1 MRSRGMTML
10 RWIAAAAASGLL
22 LAGCGSDDD
31 EGATGEPA
39 AAAAKTAAATTYT
52 PTSDVSANAAV
63 GKDVAAIRALLEP
76 KAAGAKPDYKA
87 TGVIWSKG
95 KNSVKDDG
103 TNRTLA
109 SFVEE
114 HPVLGHVGAAI
125 AGTGIAKGLSD
136 EQRVEMID
144 KGMIATLKIH
154 ALDEFGGA
162 QEKLKA
168 GELDPEEGAVH
179 NVDEVWAYFDA
190 EGEGVVATAAK
201 RAKDFGLGE
210 HELGNDVI
218 AGIVAARDAVE
229 AKDAAALDAAA
240 ERTRGAMNRVFA
252 LAVKKYAVE
261 AGKDD
266 AKARSE
272 GLAFSWGLIG
282 ELSDADQG
290 TIEAAFAEDAGP
302 DAAKTVADTLDGA
315 ADKLGF
321 EGPLPAY
328 PAAAG

>member
-1 MRSRGMTML
+1 MV

-22 LAGCGSDDD
+22 LAGCGAEDDD
-31 EGATGEPA
+31 ATAGS
-39 AAAAKTAAATTYT
+39 AAATATAVAATYT
-52 PTSDVSANAAV
+52 PTSDVSGNAAV

-76 KAAGAKPDYKA
+76 EPAGAQPDFEAAGE
-87 TGVIWSKG
+87 IWSKG

-114 HPVLGHVGAAI
+114 HPVAEHVTAAL
-125 AGTGIAKGLSD
+125 AGTGAAADLSD
-136 EQRVEMID
+136 EQRVEMVD
-144 KGMIATLKIH
+144 KGMVVTLKVH

-162 QEKLKA
+162 KEKLEA
-168 GELDPEEGAVH
+168 GELDPKEGAVH

-201 RAKDFGLGE
+201 RARDFGLAE

-218 AGIVAARDAVE
+218 AGVAAARDAVA

-240 ERTRGAMNRVFA
+240 ERARGAMNRVFA

-261 AGKDD
+261 AGKGD

-282 ELSDADQG
+282 ELSVGDQKK
-290 TIEAAFAEDAGP
+290 IEAAFAENAGP
-302 DAAKTVADTLDGA
+302 DAAKTIADTLDGA
-315 ADKLGF
+315 AAKLGF
-321 EGPLPAY
+321 DGPLPAY
-328 PAAAG
+328 PAA

>member
-1 MRSRGMTML
+1 ML
-10 RWIAAAAASGLL
+10 RWVAAVAASGLL
-22 LAGCGSDDD
+22 LAGCGSNDD
-31 EGATGEPA
+31 EPDAGSAATT
-39 AAAAKTAAATTYT
+39 TAASIATTYT

-76 KAAGAKPDYKA
+76 EQAEAKPDFKAAGQ
-87 TGVIWSKG
+87 IWSKG
-95 KNSVKDDG
+95 KNSVKSDG

-114 HPVLGHVGAAI
+114 HPVARHVDAAI
-125 AGTGIAKGLSD
+125 AGTTLAAGLTD

-144 KGMIATLKIH
+144 KGMVVTLKVH

-162 QEKLKA
+162 KEKLEA
-168 GELDPEEGAVH
+168 GELDPNEGAVH

-218 AGIVAARDAVE
+218 AAVESARDAVE
-229 AKDAAALDAAA
+229 AKNPAALDAAA
-240 ERTRGAMNRVFA
+240 ERARGALNRIFA

-272 GLAFSWGLIG
+272 GLAFSWGLLG
-282 ELSDADQG
+282 ELSAADQK
-290 TIEAAFAEDAGP
+290 TVEAAFDENAGP
-302 DAAKTVADTLDGA
+302 GAAKTVADTLDGA
-315 ADKLGF
+315 AAKLGIT
-321 EGPLPAY
+321 GPLPAY
-328 PAAAG
+328 PAAAS

>member
-1 MRSRGMTML
+1 MTML

-22 LAGCGSDDD
+22 LAGCGSENED
-31 EGATGEPA
+31 ATAEKPPA
-39 AAAAKTAAATTYT
+39 AATAKAVAATTYT

-63 GKDVAAIRALLEP
+63 GQDVAAIRALLEP
-76 KAAGAKPDYKA
+76 EGAGAKPDFKA
-87 TGVIWSKG
+87 AGVIWSKG

-114 HPVLGHVGAAI
+114 RPVLGHVNAAL
-125 AGTGIAKGLSD
+125 AGTGVAKGLTD

-162 QEKLKA
+162 KEKLEA
-168 GELDPEEGAVH
+168 GELDPQEGAVH

-201 RAKDFGLGE
+201 RATDFGLGE

-218 AGIVAARDAVE
+218 AAVVAARSAVE
-229 AKDAAALDAAA
+229 AKDPAALDAAA
-240 ERTRGAMNRVFA
+240 ETARGAMNRVFA

-261 AGKDD
+261 AGKGDP
-266 AKARSE
+266 KARAE

-282 ELSDADQG
+282 ELSADDQK

-315 ADKLGF
+315 ADELGID
-321 EGPLPAY
+321 GPLPVY
-328 PAAAG
+328 PAA

>member
-1 MRSRGMTML
+1 ML
-10 RWIAAAAASGLL
+10 RWIVAAAASGLV
-22 LAGCGSDDD
+22 LAGCGGSEDDK
-31 EGATGEPA
+31 ATTGA
-39 AAAAKTAAATTYT
+39 AAAVKATSTSASTYT
-52 PTSDVSANAAV
+52 PTSDVSANGAI
-63 GKDVAAIRALLEP
+63 GKDVAEIRGLLEP
-76 KAAGAKPDYKA
+76 QPAGAKPDFKTA
-87 TGVIWSKG
+87 GQIWSKG

-114 HPVLGHVGAAI
+114 HPVLGHVNAAI
-125 AGTGIAKGLSD
+125 AGTGIAAGLTD

-144 KGMIATLKIH
+144 KGMIVTLKVH

-162 QEKLKA
+162 KEKLAA
-168 GELDPEEGAVH
+168 GELDPKEGAVH

-201 RAKDFGLGE
+201 RAKDFGLDE

-218 AGIVAARDAVE
+218 AGVAAARDGVE

-240 ERTRGAMNRVFA
+240 ERTRGSLNRVFA

-261 AGKDD
+261 AGKGD

-282 ELSDADQG
+282 QLSAADQK
-290 TIEAAFAEDAGP
+290 TIEGAFAENAGAG
-302 DAAKTVADTLDGA
+302 AAKTVADTLDGA
-315 ADKLGF
+315 ATKLGF
-321 EGPLPAY
+321 DGPLPAY
-328 PAAAG
+328 PAA

>member
-1 MRSRGMTML
+1 MTML

-76 KAAGAKPDYKA
+76 KA

-114 HPVLGHVGAAI
+114 HPVLGHVDAAI

-229 AKDAAALDAAA
+229 AKDVAALDAAA

-328 PAAAG
+328 PASS

>member
-1 MRSRGMTML
+1 ML
-10 RWIAAAAASGLL
+10 RWVAAVAASGLL
-22 LAGCGSDDD
+22 LAGCGSEDD
-31 EGATGEPA
+31 ATADKPA
-39 AAAAKTAAATTYT
+39 AAASTTVAATTYT
-52 PTSDVSANAAV
+52 PTSDVSGNAAV

-76 KAAGAKPDYKA
+76 KGAGAKPDFKA
-87 TGVIWSKG
+87 AGVIWSKG
-95 KNSVKDDG
+95 QNSVKDDG

-114 HPVLGHVGAAI
+114 HPVLGHVNAAI
-125 AGTGIAKGLSD
+125 AGTGIAKGLTD

-144 KGMIATLKIH
+144 KGMIVTLKVH

-162 QEKLKA
+162 KEKLAA
-168 GELDPEEGAVH
+168 GELDPQEGAVH

-190 EGEGVVATAAK
+190 ESHGVVATAAK

-210 HELGNDVI
+210 HDLGNDVI
-218 AGIVAARDAVE
+218 AAVVAARDAVE
-229 AKDAAALDAAA
+229 AKDAAGLDAAA
-240 ERTRGAMNRVFA
+240 ETARGAMNRVFA

-261 AGKDD
+261 AGKGD

-282 ELSDADQG
+282 QLSAADQK
-290 TIEAAFAEDAGP
+290 TIEAAFATDAGP

-315 ADKLGF
+315 AGKLGID
-321 EGPLPAY
+321 GPLPAY
-328 PAAAG
+328 PAA

>member
-1 MRSRGMTML
+1 ML
-10 RWIAAAAASGLL
+10 RWIAAAAASGML

-31 EGATGEPA
+31 DATSDQPP
-39 AAAAKTAAATTYT
+39 AAAAKTTAAATYR
-52 PTSDVSANAAV
+52 PTSDVSGNAAV
-63 GKDVAAIRALLEP
+63 GKDVVEIRALLEP
-76 KAAGAKPDYKA
+76 EAAGAKPDFKA
-87 TGVIWSKG
+87 AGVIWSKG
-95 KNSVKDDG
+95 KNSVKSDG
-103 TNRTLA
+103 EKRTLA
-109 SFVEE
+109 SFVEK
-114 HPVLGHVGAAI
+114 HAVLGHVDDAL

-162 QEKLKA
+162 KEKLEA
-168 GELDPEEGAVH
+168 GELDPQEGAVH

-201 RAKDFGLGE
+201 RAVDFGLDE
-210 HELGNDVI
+210 HELGNDVV
-218 AGIVAARDAVE
+218 AGVVAARDAVE

-240 ERTRGAMNRVFA
+240 EQTRGALNRVFA

-261 AGKDD
+261 AAKDD

-282 ELSDADQG
+282 QLSAADQG
-290 TIEAAFAEDAGP
+290 TIEAAFAEDAG
-302 DAAKTVADTLDGA
+302 AGSAQSVADTLDGA
-315 ADKLGF
+315 KGKLGID
-321 EGPLPAY
+321 GTLPAY
-328 PAAAG
+328 PAAPS

>member
-1 MRSRGMTML
+1 MGMF

-31 EGATGEPA
+31 DDAAAKPVAASSA
-39 AAAAKTAAATTYT
+39 AAASTYT
-52 PTSDVSANAAV
+52 PTSDVSGNRAV
-63 GKDVAAIRALLEP
+63 GKDVAEIRELLEP
-76 KAAGAKPDYKA
+76 QAAGAKPDFA
-87 TGVIWSKG
+87 AAARIWSKG
-95 KNSVKDDG
+95 KNSLKSDG

-109 SFVEE
+109 GFVEE
-114 HPVLGHVGAAI
+114 HPVFGHVNAAL
-125 AGTGIAKGLSD
+125 AGTGSAKGLSD

-144 KGMIATLKIH
+144 KGMVVALKVH
-154 ALDEFGGA
+154 ALHEFGGA
-162 QEKLKA
+162 KEKLEA
-168 GELDPEEGAVH
+168 GELDPNEGAVH

-190 EGEGVVATAAK
+190 EGHGVVATAAK

-210 HELGNDVI
+210 HELANDVI
-218 AGIVAARDAVE
+218 AAVEAARDAVE

-240 ERTRGAMNRVFA
+240 EDARGAMNRVFA

-261 AGKDD
+261 ATDD

-282 ELSDADQG
+282 ELSAADQQK
-290 TIEAAFAEDAGP
+290 IDAAFADDADAG
-302 DAAKTVADTLDGA
+302 AATTAADTLDA
-315 ADKLGF
+315 AKDKLGI
-321 EGPLPAY
+321 EGTLPAY